1 MESID
6 VLIVEDDE
14 DIATMIAMLLKRLD
28 LCCSIVGDGDQAKT
42 LLTKPDCC
50 RMMIL
55 DRMMPGMSGMALL
68 RWLRKQPALVDLP
81 VLMVTAL
88 GTTQERVLG
97 LKDGADDYLPKP
109 FDPEELL
116 ARVQALL
123 RRASAAD
130 RKVKS
135 QGNDTIK
142 VAPDTQL
149 RLADDGLA
157 VFAGDVELEL
167 RAMELGVLKALMKK
181 PGKVRSRDW
190 LLDKVWGVNTFVE
203 LRTVDVTVKRLRQ
216 ALKALGLKKCIKTV
230 RGSGYCYREIK

>member
-1 MESID
+1 MESVD

-28 LCCSIVGDGDQAKT
+28 LCSTIVGDGDQAKT
-42 LLTKPDCC
+42 LLEDPDCC
-50 RMMIL
+50 RMLIL

-68 RWLRKQPALVDLP
+68 RWLRKQPTLTEMP

-88 GTTQERVLG
+88 GSTQERVLG

-109 FDPEELL
+109 FDPDELL

-123 RRASAAD
+123 RRATN
-130 RKVKS
+130 RHVKIHAN
-135 QGNDTIK
+135 GTRT
-142 VAPDTQL
+142 VASDAQL
-149 RLADDGLA
+149 RLADDGMA
-157 VFAGDVELEL
+157 VFAGELELEL

-190 LLDKVWGVNTFVE
+190 LLDKVWGVNTFIE

-216 ALKALGLKKCIKTV
+216 ALKELGLKKCIKTV
-230 RGSGYCYREIK
+230 RGTGYCYRETK